1 MKKMMFLFVII
12 LFFSVPLSGCDWGGA
27 SEIDYS
33 VDMTPRVVTLSESSA
48 EDVVAAVSAAS
59 VAIKATGVKT
69 EAIGSGVAVASGGYV
84 VTNYHVIDGAKNL
97 TLYLA
102 NNSTTSASVVWS
114 DEGQDL
120 AILKAGVDLPYVEMS
135 ASKNLQKGQ
144 DILAIGT
151 PLGLQFE
158 QTVTKGIVSAI
169 NRTVEVENS
178 NGSTSYI
185 QNLIQH
191 DASIN
196 PGNSGGPL
204 FNLRGQV
211 VGINTLKA
219 SEAEG
224 LGFAI
229 PIEICVPIL
238 EKISYGQAFET
249 PYLGLFGFDA
259 TTAKYY
265 DKTALFDGVYV
276 MNVSKDGP
284 AYEAGIE
291 IGDVITKING
301 KDISTLLDLRVALYS
316 YEAGDEV
323 EFEIDRNGQIKVV
336 EVTLQ

>member
-1 MKKMMFLFVII
+1 MKKVMFLFVII
-12 LFFSVPLSGCDWGGA
+12 LFFAVPLKGCEWGTNTA
-27 SEIDYS
+27 QFS

-84 VTNYHVIDGAKNL
+84 VTNYHVIEGAKNL

-144 DILAIGT
+144 DVLAIGT

-158 QTVTKGIVSAI
+158 QTVTKGIVSAL

-229 PIEICVPIL
+229 PIEVCVPVL
-238 EKISYGQAFET
+238 NKLTKGLSFET

-265 DKTALFDGVYV
+265 DKTTLFDGVYV

-291 IGDVITKING
+291 IGDVITKIGG
-301 KDISTLLDLRVALYS
+301 KDISTLLDLRVELYNF
-316 YEAGDEV
+316 EAGDEV
-323 EFEIDRNGQIKVV
+323 EFEIDRNGQTKVV